1 MRCSRIWKS
10 RRGNS
15 SVRYAYPCQINR
27 HEGDEFVVSF
37 PDVAGANTSGS
48 DRVETLEMA
57 ADALSA
63 ALGMYV
69 ELHLAIPVPSAVL
82 DGQEAVAVDPVTAAK
97 LELYTAMRDQGVTK
111 RALAKRLG
119 LSDTT
124 VGRLTD
130 PDHRSHIGL
139 VSKALRAVGRG
150 LVIEGRASPGF
161 RPGTVPSPVLGSGM

>member
-1 MRCSRIWKS
+1 MQRSRIWES
-10 RRGNS
+10 TRRDSN
-15 SVRYAYPCQINR
+15 VTYAYPCQINR

-37 PDVAGANTSGS
+37 PDVEGANTSGS
-48 DRVETLEMA
+48 DRAEALKMA

-111 RALAKRLG
+111 RALAERLG

-161 RPGTVPSPVLGSGM
+161 RPRTVPSPVLGPGM